1 MRYNKKL
8 LVPALAASLGL
19 LAIPASRAMA
29 DNTASV
35 PLGGFSQVVADPG
48 TGDVFVN
55 GSSGITVTGSSGA
68 VLGTLDSGSA
78 VAGLALNGSTL
89 YAANTSAGQID
100 QFNVSAVSDGQSPAA
115 TYPLG
120 NGDVPHGIAF
130 QAGELW
136 VSYTDSSGNADI
148 GSVDPGSSS
157 FSADAGGGNWPS
169 APDLAADPQDGGT
182 VVAVAGGTAATF
194 TASGNGLTTA
204 AAQASLGSC
213 SAESQLAVVPGGG
226 SFFAACGSAASE
238 YRTSAGLSQ
247 EASYDGGSVA
257 VSTDETV
264 AVGSSTA
271 VGVYGTN
278 GKEKYVFNLDAGLEP
293 GGLAW
298 DGSTLVAV
306 TSDGVQVF
314 GQPSLSPTL
323 PATATGYTGYM
334 SFGGS
339 LALGD
344 GASPPSGAQVTVTRT
359 DPDGTTATP
368 PAAPVG
374 PDGSFTV
381 TDTSVTAPGNYTYI
395 VTYGGASAS
404 TAVTVG
410 QNAATLTLGG
420 PATAGVTK
428 TVNLTGSVTLLGG
441 TVPQGTAIAVT
452 RQLAGSTAVSSY
464 TATTTASG
472 GSFSLPQTIG
482 TLGTYTYTFKYAGDA
497 ADGIAAVTATEKL
510 TVTKNTPTLTMS
522 GPTQYTYEPKIW
534 VTAHLGSTYTN
545 HTVAIYAQ
553 TAGSGT
559 KRLLKK
565 GTVNS
570 NGNLIIALTTPSTTT
585 FTAVFTGDAR
595 YSARTVTDKV
605 TVQGRIALSINGYYS
620 SKSISGTTY
629 RLYHHTGQLDVDA
642 TVGPNKYGECV
653 WFEVQEYY
661 NGAWHGNKNTSCA
674 SLSPASKLSGYL
686 SFTSADLGPYYRIRA
701 HYMPSSSDVL
711 NASAITGW
719 QYLIVSS

>member
-8 LVPALAASLGL
+8 LVPALATTLGL

-29 DNTASV
+29 DNAASV

-55 GSSGITVTGSSGA
+55 GSSGITVTDSSGT
-68 VLGTLDSGSA
+68 VLRTLDPGSGF
-78 VAGLALNGSTL
+78 AGLALNGSTL
-89 YAANTSAGQID
+89 YAANTSVDEID
-100 QFNVSAVSDGQSPAA
+100 QFDVSAVSDGQSPVA

-136 VSYTDSSGNADI
+136 VSYTGSSGTGI
-148 GSVDPGSSS
+148 GSVDLSSSS
-157 FSADAGGGNWPS
+157 FSADASGGNWSS
-169 APDLAADPQDGGT
+169 APDLAADPQNGGT
-182 VVAVAGGTAATF
+182 VVAVTGGTAATF
-194 TASGNGLTTA
+194 TASGSGLTA
-204 AAQASLGSC
+204 VAAQASLASC
-213 SAESQLAVVPGGG
+213 SAETQLAVVPGGG
-226 SFFAACGSAASE
+226 SFFAACGSSASE
-238 YRTSAGLSQ
+238 YSTSGLSQ
-247 EASYDGGSVA
+247 QATYDGGSVA
-257 VSTDETV
+257 VGSDGTV

-271 VGVYGTN
+271 VDVYGSD
-278 GKEKYVFNLDAGLEP
+278 GKEKYVFNLGADLEP

-298 DGSTLVAV
+298 DNSTLVAV
-306 TSDGVQVF
+306 TGDGVEVF

-323 PATATGYTGYM
+323 SATATGYTGYV
-334 SFGGS
+334 SFGGR

-359 DPDGTTATP
+359 DPDGTTTTLPAT
-368 PAAPVG
+368 PVG

-381 TDTSVTAPGNYTYI
+381 TDTSVTATGNYTYT
-395 VTYGGASAS
+395 VTYDGGASAS
-404 TAVTVG
+404 TTVTVD
-410 QNAATLTLGG
+410 QNAAKLTLGG

-441 TVPQGTAIAVT
+441 TVPQGTTVAVT
-452 RQLAGSTAVSSY
+452 RQLAGA
-464 TATTTASG
+464 TATTLPAVPVGSD

-482 TLGTYTYTFKYAGDA
+482 TLGTYTYKFTYNGDTT
-497 ADGIAAVTATEKL
+497 DGVAAVTATEKL
-510 TVTKNTPTLTMS
+510 TVTKNTPTLAMS
-522 GPTQYTYEPKIW
+522 GPTEYIYEPKIW

-545 HTVAIYAQ
+545 RTVAIYAQ

-559 KRLLKK
+559 KRLLMK

-595 YSARTVTDKV
+595 YAARTVTHTV
-605 TVQGRIALSINGYYS
+605 TVQGSVALSINGYYS
-620 SKSISGTTY
+620 SKAISGTTY

-653 WFEVQEYY
+653 WLEVQEYY

-686 SFTSADLGPYYRIRA
+686 SFTNADLGPYYRIRA
-701 HYMPSSSDVL
+701 HYLPSSSDVL
-711 NASAITGW
+711 NAGAITGW
-719 QYLIVSS
+719 QYLIVNS